1 LKGRARKGPTFRET
15 LLMHAV
21 ARLALHP
28 VLSNIQVSWVKLGAD
43 GVRACLAAGANDL
56 GGTLMN
62 ESISRAA
69 GTGHGQ
75 EMPPERMDEVIA
87 SCGRIPQQRTT
98 LYDEPPPEQS
108 VRAYGAEPLA
118 PLVQTPPRK
127 RAHIDRALAHPQIP
141 ALR

>member
-1 LKGRARKGPTFRET
+1 MLT
-15 LLMHAV
+15 
-21 ARLALHP
+21 
-28 VLSNIQVSWVKLGAD
+28 NIQVSWVKLGPD

-69 GTGHGQ
+69 GTCHGQ
-75 EMPPERMDEVIA
+75 EMPPEQH
-87 SCGRIPQQRTT
+87 GRADRCVRPHAAAAHDAVRHHRRPTQRIRS
-98 LYDEPPPEQS
+98 Y
-108 VRAYGAEPLA
+108 AAKPLD

-127 RAHIDRALAHPQIP
+127 HARRKRRSRRQSLIS